1 VITDTTPTVEYAVYD
16 ARVRRGLHAV
26 IALIAAVVIG
36 GGAVTARAEPGRDRV
51 TVALLP
57 LDAEAKLALYG
68 QPVAAELSRAL
79 AADGLDV
86 AVVGQGD
93 PVPTRAVLVVD
104 GTIAKQGKGIALKL
118 RVRDPAR
125 AEILAEVAAAA
136 PTRTAIDK
144 AAATAASEL
153 VPKVRAL
160 LAARA
165 AAAADAA
172 KPPTPSGTGAETRT
186 DPPTKPAAPAAPA
199 APTVLLVATSR
210 VNLDGRPDAMIA
222 AIAPAFER
230 LIGAVHH
237 RPIPPAAPVAPDAP
251 ALASAAR
258 TAGAALAI
266 SIDVLALELDRGAV
280 PSGRA
285 RARIRIV
292 SPSGDRVFDRVVRT
306 DTVVGGKGEL
316 AAHVA
321 AYAGAQLAEIVRT
334 RVAAAVGG
342 AR

>member
-1 VITDTTPTVEYAVYD
+1 VITDTTPTVEDAVYD

-26 IALIAAVVIG
+26 IALLALLAVV
-36 GGAVTARAEPGRDRV
+36 VTAGPARAEPSRDRV

-93 PVPTRAVLVVD
+93 PVPKAAVLVVD

-125 AEILAEVAAAA
+125 AEILAEVAASA

-144 AAATAASEL
+144 AAATAAGEL

-165 AAAADAA
+165 AAAAA
-172 KPPTPSGTGAETRT
+172 TPAPSEPRT
-186 DPPTKPAAPAAPA
+186 DAGTATTTAPAPTQPAAPAL
-199 APTVLLVATSR
+199 PTVLLVATSR
-210 VNLDGRPDAMIA
+210 VNLDGRPDTMVAV
-222 AIAPAFER
+222 IAPAFEG
-230 LIGAVHH
+230 LIGAVDH
-237 RPIPPAAPVAPDAP
+237 RPIPPASPVAPDAP
-251 ALASAAR
+251 ALAAAAR

-266 SIDVLALELDRGAV
+266 SFDVLALDLDRGAV
-280 PSGRA
+280 PSGRL

-292 SPSGDRVFDRVVRT
+292 TPAGDVVLDRVVRT
-306 DTVVGGKGEL
+306 DTVVGRKGEL